1 MYSFAWLALAMKNRT
16 TVAMCAA
23 VNANDNAVYRGVING
38 IAVEDGSG
46 KNWLVT
52 IALTGGG
59 VKTIFVRA
67 E

>member
-1 MYSFAWLALAMKNRT
+1 MYTFAWLCKMMQERELVSLVSGNEF
-16 TVAMCAA
+16 
-23 VNANDNAVYRGVING
+23 YRGTING

-52 IALTGGG
+52 IALNGGG
-59 VKTIFVRA
+59 VKTIFVKA

>member
-1 MYSFAWLALAMKNRT
+1 MYSFKWLAHAMQNRT
-16 TVAMCAA
+16 VVQLCGA
-23 VNANDNAVYRGVING
+23 DHKVYGGTISG

-59 VKTIFVRA
+59 VKTIFVKA

>member
-1 MYSFAWLALAMKNRT
+1 MYSFDWLSRAMQQR
-16 TVAMCAA
+16 VMVRLWA
-23 VNANDNAVYRGVING
+23 DNNTAYFGTING

-52 IALTGGG
+52 IALEGGG

-67 E
+67 Q